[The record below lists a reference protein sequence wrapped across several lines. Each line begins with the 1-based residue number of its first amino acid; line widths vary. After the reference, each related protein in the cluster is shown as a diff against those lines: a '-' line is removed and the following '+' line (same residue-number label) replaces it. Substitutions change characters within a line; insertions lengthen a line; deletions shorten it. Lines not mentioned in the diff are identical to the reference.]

1 MFGTDYPMIPHQKL
15 FDAYESEGYK
25 DDILEKIFL
34 KNAQRILGIE
44 I

>member
-1 MFGTDYPMIPHQKL
+1 MADQLVLI
-15 FDAYESEGYK
+15 EK

-44 I
+44 T